1 MTRWTATRTGDGIV
15 VVSGVEH
22 AGTAYDLVDERTGR
36 TSTVLIDAGGLVLS
50 SRTATDSGE
59 LEVRLV
65 DLDGPWPE
73 PLAWGAAT

>member
-1 MTRWTATRTGDGIV
+1 V

-22 AGTAYDLVDERTGR
+22 EGTAYDLVDQRTGR
-36 TSTVLIDAGGLVLS
+36 MSDVLVDAGGHVLS
-50 SRTATDSGE
+50 SRTVSTAGE
-59 LEVRLV
+59 LDVRLV